1 MQCQKRGRHDELES
15 ESEASNSLT
24 KRAKTAKRN
33 QDDVPGS
40 ATLSLTAPANKN
52 WPCIRYDDGLMT
64 KNQKRFLL
72 AIMRRMKLT
81 KSGRLFLRDQEPL
94 SVLLNDPEYQTV
106 IKRHVDLDT
115 IEKGISNGD
124 YLAVDYVVDEFELM
138 FTNAFL
144 YWGVGHENFDDAML
158 LRQRFFE
165 KMKSCPRPL
174 SDESESNNALEDAE
188 REPISCRWDNR
199 RTFVVCGLS
208 RQTLETYEAEDRA
221 RGFVKPQS
229 HDRRIRRGRH
239 KKEKTALKGIS
250 TSSEGLDE
258 IDSREQSDNAQD
270 EPDKHDG
277 DEATRLEN
285 IIATA
290 KILLA
295 KEKRKGKKPSDG
307 DSEDVVVEADDPD
320 EESQTLEQEIEELQA
335 KLADKSEKKKLLAEI
350 ENLDTEDARLN
361 SKIIEMEKQCVLLS
375 SKVEDCRKELDALN
389 DQLAKPKLVRERLK
403 KEEARIHQEQQR
415 LQQEVKRIEREKERY
430 LQESEKTKSDIALHN
445 ERGTKL
451 TQEHE
456 KLQEDHLRVFE
467 DREYLKQS
475 REQLEMQRRA
485 AKKRIGELNKSNK

>member
-1 MQCQKRGRHDELES
+1 MQSQKRGRHDALES
-15 ESEASNSLT
+15 ESEASHPLT

-40 ATLSLTAPANKN
+40 ATLSLTAPANNN
-52 WPCIRYDDGLMT
+52 WPAIRYDDGLMT

-72 AIMRRMKLT
+72 AKMREMKLT
-81 KSGRLFLRDQEPL
+81 KAGRLFLRDQEPL
-94 SVLLNDPEYQTV
+94 SVLLDDPEYQTV
-106 IKRHVDLDT
+106 VKRHVDLDI

-138 FTNAFL
+138 ITNAFL
-144 YWGVGHENFDDAML
+144 YWGAGHENFEQAML

-165 KMKSCPRPL
+165 KMKHTENQPV
-174 SDESESNNALEDAE
+174 
-188 REPISCRWDNR
+188 SCRWDNR
-199 RTFVVCGLS
+199 STFVVCGLS

-229 HDRRIRRGRH
+229 HGRRIHRGQH
-239 KKEKTALKGIS
+239 KKKKTALKGIP

-270 EPDKHDG
+270 ESDNYDV
-277 DEATRLEN
+277 DETARLEN

-295 KEKRKGKKPSDG
+295 EEKKKAKKHSDG
-307 DSEDVVVEADDPD
+307 NSEDVVVEADDPD

-335 KLADKSEKKKLLAEI
+335 KLANKSEKKKLLAEI

-361 SKIIEMEKQCVLLS
+361 SKIIEMEEQCALLS
-375 SKVEDCRKELDALN
+375 SKVEDCCKELDALN
-389 DQLAKPKLVRERLK
+389 DQLEKLKLVQERHK
-403 KEEARIHQEQQR
+403 KENTRIHREQQR
-415 LQQEVKRIEREKERY
+415 IRQQVKRIERERERY
-430 LQESEKTKSDIALHN
+430 LQESEKTKSDITVHN

-451 TQEHE
+451 TQEHG
-456 KLQEDHLRVFE
+456 KLQKDHLRVFE
-467 DREYLKQS
+467 DREKLKQR
-475 REQLEMQRRA
+475 REQLETQRKA
-485 AKKRIGELNKSNK
+485 VKKRIGELKKTNN